1 MKAKNHARF
10 MSVALAAMGTLHF
23 AKPEPFDAAIPP
35 ELPGDPRFY
44 THASGVAEL
53 GTAALLAAPRTR
65 KLGAVAA
72 SALFL
77 AVWPGNFQMLRNALA
92 EGASKTK
99 LAILIARLPLQLLLL
114 LQARKVR
121 RES

>member
-1 MKAKNHARF
+1 

-77 AVWPGNFQMLRNALA
+77 AVWPGNFQMLRDALA

-99 LAILIARLPLQLLLL
+99 LAVLIARLPLQLLLL